1 MPKRSGMGEE
11 NWKTF
16 QHKESQC
23 PQFTQRH
30 KVERKSKEEKEKPH
44 LTAFPP

>member
-1 MPKRSGMGEE
+1 MPKRSGMGE
-11 NWKTF
+11 NWKTS

-30 KVERKSKEEKEKPH
+30 KVERKSKEKEKPH
-44 LTAFPP
+44 LTTFPP